1 MIDQQAHLANSGLG
15 MMRPQTAAGALGG
28 KKEMLLDDEDLLNAQ
43 TAFDRELNE
52 LLAKN

>member
-1 MIDQQAHLANSGLG
+1 

-28 KKEMLLDDEDLLNAQ
+28 GKKESLLDDEDLMNAQ